1 MINTAFFDESGNTGA
16 DFLHQAQPIFAL
28 ACTTLSPDSAKA
40 LTPPLLRQSQAE
52 VKYSKLKHYASG
64 RKSVIDFLNLDII
77 SQENFLVSAA
87 DKRFTI
93 VAQFVDKIIEPSLHK
108 DGIDMYANDMA
119 ANLAAMLHY
128 AGPHAFP
135 HSRWDEFLRAFG
147 NALLHHSTEYY
158 DKFYRVLLD
167 IVQFENPR
175 FSIKKF
181 LLTGLGTLEER
192 LQVFESNT
200 AFDPAVDSF
209 VLLVSHLMMRTPN
222 RFSVIHD
229 VSKPLRKQEDML
241 RLLMDSDATPTNFG
255 YPGREMD
262 LPLRVSSLSFEDSK
276 NHPGL
281 QLADLVAGATTDFLA
296 AKMGYASMDDFKIA
310 LSESNLPKIIVNV
323 TAAQAKISKSAS
335 AAPGRKSL
343 ADGMASFLD
352 RAESR
357 K

>member
-1 MINTAFFDESGNTGA
+1 MIDTAFFDESGNTGA

-28 ACTTLSPDSAKA
+28 ACTTLDPDSAKA
-40 LTPPLLRQSQAE
+40 LTPPLLRQSQTE
-52 VKYSKLKHYASG
+52 VKYSKLKNSVSG

-77 SQENFLVSAA
+77 SQKNFLVSAA

-93 VAQFVDKIIEPSLHK
+93 VAQFVDKIIEPSLYK

-119 ANLAAMLHY
+119 ANLATMLHHV
-128 AGPHAFP
+128 GPHAFP
-135 HSRWDEFLRAFG
+135 NGRWDEFLRAFG
-147 NALLHHSTEYY
+147 NALFHHSTEYY
-158 DKFYRVLLD
+158 DEFNRVLLEM
-167 IVQFENPR
+167 VQFENPK
-175 FSIKKF
+175 FNINKF

-200 AFDPAVDSF
+200 SFDPAVDSF
-209 VLLVSHLMMRTPN
+209 VLLVSHLMTRTPN

-229 VSKPLRKQEDML
+229 ISKPLRKQESML

-262 LPLRVSSLSFEDSK
+262 LPLRVSNLSFEDSK

-281 QLADLVAGATTDFLA
+281 QLADLVAGATTDFISA
-296 AKMGYASMDDFKIA
+296 QIGYAPMDDFRVA
-310 LSESNLPKIIVNV
+310 LSESNLPSVIVSV
-323 TAAQAKISKSAS
+323 AAAQAKISAS
-335 AAPGRKSL
+335 PSPEPGRKSL
-343 ADGMASFLD
+343 VDGMASFLD

-357 K
+357 N